1 MHCGLLLTQHRSA
14 RSTGRQASR
23 QTGKEEGKAG
33 EGRRR
38 QEKAGGSRS
47 SDAIEEGTSRRGK
60 ACVVPSDGRC

>member
-38 QEKAGGSRS
+38 QEKAGKPVWCPLT
-47 SDAIEEGTSRRGK
+47 AAAEK
-60 ACVVPSDGRC
+60 